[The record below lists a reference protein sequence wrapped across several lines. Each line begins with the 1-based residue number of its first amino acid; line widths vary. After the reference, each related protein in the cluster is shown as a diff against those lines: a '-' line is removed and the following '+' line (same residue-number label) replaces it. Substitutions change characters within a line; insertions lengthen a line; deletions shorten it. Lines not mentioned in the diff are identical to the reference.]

1 MLYAWYME
9 KRVGNIYDGII
20 TSIAPHGIYIEIE
33 NGIEGLFSFRD
44 SNEYFTYNEEKMIAI
59 SSKKI
64 YHIGDKIKVK
74 CKSASRITRTIDFEI
89 EE

>member
-1 MLYAWYME
+1 
-9 KRVGNIYDGII
+9 
-20 TSIAPHGIYIEIE
+20 
-33 NGIEGLFSFRD
+33 
-44 SNEYFTYNEEKMIAI
+44 MIAI

-74 CKSASRITRTIDFEI
+74 CKRASRITRTIDFEI